1 MKVTELNEGKK
12 IAYAVKKT
20 VLTLDGGRIALDLQ
34 KYQKD
39 YPVTLDFMTDGE
51 GNLLMNAFD
60 SLRAYV
66 AEVRLP
72 AYETETV
79 EVEDEESDAADTT
92 PADEQDAAA
101 QAGVTGETQD
111 AETTAQGETQK
122 KTVTRRLPLD
132 MSKVELDLFA
142 IDGIYINQLHARC
155 RDSNI
160 PALAGVLAVVV
171 VALRLAAIL
180 VAPQRHSSPL
190 GVSRLMPSRALGGGL
205 LAELVV
211 VLAVCGVLRGQA
223 VSAAIV
229 VLRLVLAHV
238 EARDLLAVHA
248 ERRVYARVAGTKH
261 VAQAERRDVHHNA
274 RLVLIVHQHII
285 GGEHGLHGHAHCIKV
300 VSHLSFLL
308 KTRRPAG

>member
-39 YPVTLDFMTDGE
+39 YPVTLDFITDGE

-79 EVEDEESDAADTT
+79 EVEDEDPAAADTT
-92 PADEQDAAA
+92 PADEQDAAEE
-101 QAGVTGETQD
+101 AGVTGETQD

-142 IDGIYINQLHARC
+142 IDGIYINQL
-155 RDSNI
+155 D
-160 PALAGVLAVVV
+160 
-171 VALRLAAIL
+171 
-180 VAPQRHSSPL
+180 
-190 GVSRLMPSRALGGGL
+190 
-205 LAELVV
+205 
-211 VLAVCGVLRGQA
+211 
-223 VSAAIV
+223 
-229 VLRLVLAHV
+229 
-238 EARDLLAVHA
+238 
-248 ERRVYARVAGTKH
+248 
-261 VAQAERRDVHHNA
+261 
-274 RLVLIVHQHII
+274 
-285 GGEHGLHGHAHCIKV
+285 GE
-300 VSHLSFLL
+300 F
-308 KTRRPAG
+308 

>member
-66 AEVRLP
+66 AEIRLP

-79 EVEDEESDAADTT
+79 EVEDEETAAADTT
-92 PADEQDAAA
+92 PADEQDAAEE
-101 QAGVTGETQD
+101 AGVTGETQD

-142 IDGIYINQLHARC
+142 IDGIYINQL
-155 RDSNI
+155 D
-160 PALAGVLAVVV
+160 
-171 VALRLAAIL
+171 
-180 VAPQRHSSPL
+180 
-190 GVSRLMPSRALGGGL
+190 
-205 LAELVV
+205 
-211 VLAVCGVLRGQA
+211 
-223 VSAAIV
+223 
-229 VLRLVLAHV
+229 
-238 EARDLLAVHA
+238 
-248 ERRVYARVAGTKH
+248 
-261 VAQAERRDVHHNA
+261 
-274 RLVLIVHQHII
+274 
-285 GGEHGLHGHAHCIKV
+285 GE
-300 VSHLSFLL
+300 F
-308 KTRRPAG
+308 

>member
-66 AEVRLP
+66 AEIRLP

-79 EVEDEESDAADTT
+79 EVEDEETAAADTT

-101 QAGVTGETQD
+101 QAGVTREAQD
-111 AETTAQGETQK
+111 AEAATQGETQK

-142 IDGIYINQLHARC
+142 IDGIYINQL
-155 RDSNI
+155 D
-160 PALAGVLAVVV
+160 
-171 VALRLAAIL
+171 
-180 VAPQRHSSPL
+180 
-190 GVSRLMPSRALGGGL
+190 
-205 LAELVV
+205 
-211 VLAVCGVLRGQA
+211 
-223 VSAAIV
+223 
-229 VLRLVLAHV
+229 
-238 EARDLLAVHA
+238 
-248 ERRVYARVAGTKH
+248 
-261 VAQAERRDVHHNA
+261 
-274 RLVLIVHQHII
+274 
-285 GGEHGLHGHAHCIKV
+285 GE
-300 VSHLSFLL
+300 F
-308 KTRRPAG
+308 

>member
-39 YPVTLDFMTDGE
+39 YPVTLDFVTDGE

-79 EVEDEESDAADTT
+79 EVEDEETAAADTT

-101 QAGVTGETQD
+101 QAGVTEEAQD
-111 AETTAQGETQK
+111 TEAVAQGETQK

-142 IDGIYINQLHARC
+142 IDGIYINQL
-155 RDSNI
+155 D
-160 PALAGVLAVVV
+160 
-171 VALRLAAIL
+171 
-180 VAPQRHSSPL
+180 
-190 GVSRLMPSRALGGGL
+190 
-205 LAELVV
+205 
-211 VLAVCGVLRGQA
+211 
-223 VSAAIV
+223 
-229 VLRLVLAHV
+229 
-238 EARDLLAVHA
+238 
-248 ERRVYARVAGTKH
+248 
-261 VAQAERRDVHHNA
+261 
-274 RLVLIVHQHII
+274 
-285 GGEHGLHGHAHCIKV
+285 GE
-300 VSHLSFLL
+300 F
-308 KTRRPAG
+308 

>member
-66 AEVRLP
+66 AEIRLP

-79 EVEDEESDAADTT
+79 EVEDEETDAADTT
-92 PADEQDAAA
+92 PADEQDAAEE
-101 QAGVTGETQD
+101 AGVTGEMQD
-111 AETTAQGETQK
+111 AEAVAQGETQK

-142 IDGIYINQLHARC
+142 VGGIYINQL
-155 RDSNI
+155 D
-160 PALAGVLAVVV
+160 
-171 VALRLAAIL
+171 
-180 VAPQRHSSPL
+180 
-190 GVSRLMPSRALGGGL
+190 
-205 LAELVV
+205 
-211 VLAVCGVLRGQA
+211 
-223 VSAAIV
+223 
-229 VLRLVLAHV
+229 
-238 EARDLLAVHA
+238 
-248 ERRVYARVAGTKH
+248 
-261 VAQAERRDVHHNA
+261 
-274 RLVLIVHQHII
+274 
-285 GGEHGLHGHAHCIKV
+285 GE
-300 VSHLSFLL
+300 F
-308 KTRRPAG
+308 

>member
-66 AEVRLP
+66 AEIRLP

-79 EVEDEESDAADTT
+79 EVEDEESAAADTT

-101 QAGVTGETQD
+101 QAGVTEETQD
-111 AETTAQGETQK
+111 TEAAAQGEMQK

-142 IDGIYINQLHARC
+142 IDGIYINQL
-155 RDSNI
+155 D
-160 PALAGVLAVVV
+160 
-171 VALRLAAIL
+171 
-180 VAPQRHSSPL
+180 
-190 GVSRLMPSRALGGGL
+190 
-205 LAELVV
+205 
-211 VLAVCGVLRGQA
+211 
-223 VSAAIV
+223 
-229 VLRLVLAHV
+229 
-238 EARDLLAVHA
+238 
-248 ERRVYARVAGTKH
+248 
-261 VAQAERRDVHHNA
+261 
-274 RLVLIVHQHII
+274 
-285 GGEHGLHGHAHCIKV
+285 GE
-300 VSHLSFLL
+300 F
-308 KTRRPAG
+308 

>member
-66 AEVRLP
+66 AEIRLP

-79 EVEDEESDAADTT
+79 EVEGEDTTAADTT

-111 AETTAQGETQK
+111 AETTARGETQK

-142 IDGIYINQLHARC
+142 IGGIYINQL
-155 RDSNI
+155 D
-160 PALAGVLAVVV
+160 
-171 VALRLAAIL
+171 
-180 VAPQRHSSPL
+180 
-190 GVSRLMPSRALGGGL
+190 
-205 LAELVV
+205 
-211 VLAVCGVLRGQA
+211 
-223 VSAAIV
+223 
-229 VLRLVLAHV
+229 
-238 EARDLLAVHA
+238 
-248 ERRVYARVAGTKH
+248 
-261 VAQAERRDVHHNA
+261 
-274 RLVLIVHQHII
+274 
-285 GGEHGLHGHAHCIKV
+285 GE
-300 VSHLSFLL
+300 F
-308 KTRRPAG
+308 

>member
-66 AEVRLP
+66 AEIRLP

-79 EVEDEESDAADTT
+79 EVEDEETAAADTT
-92 PADEQDAAA
+92 PADEQDADA
-101 QAGVTGETQD
+101 QAGVTEEAQD
-111 AETTAQGETQK
+111 TEAGAQGETQK

-142 IDGIYINQLHARC
+142 IDGIYINQL
-155 RDSNI
+155 D
-160 PALAGVLAVVV
+160 
-171 VALRLAAIL
+171 
-180 VAPQRHSSPL
+180 
-190 GVSRLMPSRALGGGL
+190 
-205 LAELVV
+205 
-211 VLAVCGVLRGQA
+211 
-223 VSAAIV
+223 
-229 VLRLVLAHV
+229 
-238 EARDLLAVHA
+238 
-248 ERRVYARVAGTKH
+248 
-261 VAQAERRDVHHNA
+261 
-274 RLVLIVHQHII
+274 
-285 GGEHGLHGHAHCIKV
+285 GE
-300 VSHLSFLL
+300 F
-308 KTRRPAG
+308 

>member
-51 GNLLMNAFD
+51 GNLLMNAFN

-101 QAGVTGETQD
+101 QAGVTEEAQD
-111 AETTAQGETQK
+111 AEAAAQGEMQK

-142 IDGIYINQLHARC
+142 IGGIYINQL
-155 RDSNI
+155 D
-160 PALAGVLAVVV
+160 
-171 VALRLAAIL
+171 
-180 VAPQRHSSPL
+180 
-190 GVSRLMPSRALGGGL
+190 
-205 LAELVV
+205 
-211 VLAVCGVLRGQA
+211 
-223 VSAAIV
+223 
-229 VLRLVLAHV
+229 
-238 EARDLLAVHA
+238 
-248 ERRVYARVAGTKH
+248 
-261 VAQAERRDVHHNA
+261 
-274 RLVLIVHQHII
+274 
-285 GGEHGLHGHAHCIKV
+285 GE
-300 VSHLSFLL
+300 F
-308 KTRRPAG
+308 

>member
-20 VLTLDGGRIALDLQ
+20 VLTLDSGRIALDLQ

-66 AEVRLP
+66 AEIRLP

-79 EVEDEESDAADTT
+79 EVEDEETAAADTT

-101 QAGVTGETQD
+101 QAGVTEEAQD
-111 AETTAQGETQK
+111 AETAAQAKTQK

-142 IDGIYINQLHARC
+142 IDGIYINQL
-155 RDSNI
+155 D
-160 PALAGVLAVVV
+160 
-171 VALRLAAIL
+171 
-180 VAPQRHSSPL
+180 
-190 GVSRLMPSRALGGGL
+190 
-205 LAELVV
+205 
-211 VLAVCGVLRGQA
+211 
-223 VSAAIV
+223 
-229 VLRLVLAHV
+229 
-238 EARDLLAVHA
+238 
-248 ERRVYARVAGTKH
+248 
-261 VAQAERRDVHHNA
+261 
-274 RLVLIVHQHII
+274 
-285 GGEHGLHGHAHCIKV
+285 GE
-300 VSHLSFLL
+300 F
-308 KTRRPAG
+308 

>member
-66 AEVRLP
+66 AEIRLP

-79 EVEDEESDAADTT
+79 EVEDEETAAADTT

-101 QAGVTGETQD
+101 QAGVIEETQD
-111 AETTAQGETQK
+111 AETDAQGEMQK

-142 IDGIYINQLHARC
+142 IDGIYINQL
-155 RDSNI
+155 D
-160 PALAGVLAVVV
+160 
-171 VALRLAAIL
+171 
-180 VAPQRHSSPL
+180 
-190 GVSRLMPSRALGGGL
+190 
-205 LAELVV
+205 
-211 VLAVCGVLRGQA
+211 
-223 VSAAIV
+223 
-229 VLRLVLAHV
+229 
-238 EARDLLAVHA
+238 
-248 ERRVYARVAGTKH
+248 
-261 VAQAERRDVHHNA
+261 
-274 RLVLIVHQHII
+274 
-285 GGEHGLHGHAHCIKV
+285 GE
-300 VSHLSFLL
+300 F
-308 KTRRPAG
+308 

>member
-66 AEVRLP
+66 AEIRLP

-79 EVEDEESDAADTT
+79 EVEDEETAAADTT

-101 QAGVTGETQD
+101 QAGVTEEAQD
-111 AETTAQGETQK
+111 AEAAAQGETQK

-142 IDGIYINQLHARC
+142 IDGIYINQL
-155 RDSNI
+155 D
-160 PALAGVLAVVV
+160 
-171 VALRLAAIL
+171 
-180 VAPQRHSSPL
+180 
-190 GVSRLMPSRALGGGL
+190 
-205 LAELVV
+205 
-211 VLAVCGVLRGQA
+211 
-223 VSAAIV
+223 
-229 VLRLVLAHV
+229 
-238 EARDLLAVHA
+238 
-248 ERRVYARVAGTKH
+248 
-261 VAQAERRDVHHNA
+261 
-274 RLVLIVHQHII
+274 
-285 GGEHGLHGHAHCIKV
+285 GE
-300 VSHLSFLL
+300 F
-308 KTRRPAG
+308 

>member
-79 EVEDEESDAADTT
+79 EVEDEETAAADTT
-92 PADEQDAAA
+92 PADEQDAAEE
-101 QAGVTGETQD
+101 AGVTGEAQD

-142 IDGIYINQLHARC
+142 IGGIYINQL
-155 RDSNI
+155 D
-160 PALAGVLAVVV
+160 
-171 VALRLAAIL
+171 
-180 VAPQRHSSPL
+180 
-190 GVSRLMPSRALGGGL
+190 
-205 LAELVV
+205 
-211 VLAVCGVLRGQA
+211 
-223 VSAAIV
+223 
-229 VLRLVLAHV
+229 
-238 EARDLLAVHA
+238 
-248 ERRVYARVAGTKH
+248 
-261 VAQAERRDVHHNA
+261 
-274 RLVLIVHQHII
+274 
-285 GGEHGLHGHAHCIKV
+285 GE
-300 VSHLSFLL
+300 F
-308 KTRRPAG
+308 

>member
-66 AEVRLP
+66 AEIRLP

-79 EVEDEESDAADTT
+79 EVEDEETDAADTT
-92 PADEQDAAA
+92 PADEQDAAE
-101 QAGVTGETQD
+101 QAGVTEEMQD
-111 AETTAQGETQK
+111 AEAVAQGETQK

-142 IDGIYINQLHARC
+142 IDGIYINQL
-155 RDSNI
+155 D
-160 PALAGVLAVVV
+160 
-171 VALRLAAIL
+171 
-180 VAPQRHSSPL
+180 
-190 GVSRLMPSRALGGGL
+190 
-205 LAELVV
+205 
-211 VLAVCGVLRGQA
+211 
-223 VSAAIV
+223 
-229 VLRLVLAHV
+229 
-238 EARDLLAVHA
+238 
-248 ERRVYARVAGTKH
+248 
-261 VAQAERRDVHHNA
+261 
-274 RLVLIVHQHII
+274 
-285 GGEHGLHGHAHCIKV
+285 GE
-300 VSHLSFLL
+300 F
-308 KTRRPAG
+308 

>member
-66 AEVRLP
+66 AEIRLP

-79 EVEDEESDAADTT
+79 EVEDEETAAADTT

-101 QAGVTGETQD
+101 QAGVTEEAQD
-111 AETTAQGETQK
+111 TEAAAQGEMQK
-122 KTVTRRLPLD
+122 KTVTRRLQLD

-142 IDGIYINQLHARC
+142 IDGIYINQL
-155 RDSNI
+155 D
-160 PALAGVLAVVV
+160 
-171 VALRLAAIL
+171 
-180 VAPQRHSSPL
+180 
-190 GVSRLMPSRALGGGL
+190 
-205 LAELVV
+205 
-211 VLAVCGVLRGQA
+211 
-223 VSAAIV
+223 
-229 VLRLVLAHV
+229 
-238 EARDLLAVHA
+238 
-248 ERRVYARVAGTKH
+248 
-261 VAQAERRDVHHNA
+261 
-274 RLVLIVHQHII
+274 
-285 GGEHGLHGHAHCIKV
+285 GE
-300 VSHLSFLL
+300 F
-308 KTRRPAG
+308 

>member
-12 IAYAVKKT
+12 IAYVVKKT

-66 AEVRLP
+66 AEIRLP

-79 EVEDEESDAADTT
+79 EVEDEETAAADTT

-101 QAGVTGETQD
+101 QAGVTEEAQD
-111 AETTAQGETQK
+111 AETVAQGETQK

-142 IDGIYINQLHARC
+142 IDGIYINQL
-155 RDSNI
+155 D
-160 PALAGVLAVVV
+160 
-171 VALRLAAIL
+171 
-180 VAPQRHSSPL
+180 
-190 GVSRLMPSRALGGGL
+190 
-205 LAELVV
+205 
-211 VLAVCGVLRGQA
+211 
-223 VSAAIV
+223 
-229 VLRLVLAHV
+229 
-238 EARDLLAVHA
+238 
-248 ERRVYARVAGTKH
+248 
-261 VAQAERRDVHHNA
+261 
-274 RLVLIVHQHII
+274 
-285 GGEHGLHGHAHCIKV
+285 GE
-300 VSHLSFLL
+300 F
-308 KTRRPAG
+308 

>member
-51 GNLLMNAFD
+51 GNMLMNAFD

-72 AYETETV
+72 ACETETV
-79 EVEDEESDAADTT
+79 EVEDEETVAADTT
-92 PADEQDAAA
+92 PADEQDAAEE
-101 QAGVTGETQD
+101 AGVTGETQD

-142 IDGIYINQLHARC
+142 IDGIYINQL
-155 RDSNI
+155 D
-160 PALAGVLAVVV
+160 
-171 VALRLAAIL
+171 
-180 VAPQRHSSPL
+180 
-190 GVSRLMPSRALGGGL
+190 
-205 LAELVV
+205 
-211 VLAVCGVLRGQA
+211 
-223 VSAAIV
+223 
-229 VLRLVLAHV
+229 
-238 EARDLLAVHA
+238 
-248 ERRVYARVAGTKH
+248 
-261 VAQAERRDVHHNA
+261 
-274 RLVLIVHQHII
+274 
-285 GGEHGLHGHAHCIKV
+285 GE
-300 VSHLSFLL
+300 F
-308 KTRRPAG
+308 

>member
-66 AEVRLP
+66 AEIRLP

-79 EVEDEESDAADTT
+79 EVEDEETAAADTT

-101 QAGVTGETQD
+101 QAGVTGEAQD
-111 AETTAQGETQK
+111 AETDVQGEMQK

-142 IDGIYINQLHARC
+142 IDGIYINQL
-155 RDSNI
+155 D
-160 PALAGVLAVVV
+160 
-171 VALRLAAIL
+171 
-180 VAPQRHSSPL
+180 
-190 GVSRLMPSRALGGGL
+190 
-205 LAELVV
+205 
-211 VLAVCGVLRGQA
+211 
-223 VSAAIV
+223 
-229 VLRLVLAHV
+229 
-238 EARDLLAVHA
+238 
-248 ERRVYARVAGTKH
+248 
-261 VAQAERRDVHHNA
+261 
-274 RLVLIVHQHII
+274 
-285 GGEHGLHGHAHCIKV
+285 GE
-300 VSHLSFLL
+300 F
-308 KTRRPAG
+308 

>member
-39 YPVTLDFMTDGE
+39 YPVTLDFVTDGE

-79 EVEDEESDAADTT
+79 EVEDDETAAADTT

-101 QAGVTGETQD
+101 QAGVTEEAQD
-111 AETTAQGETQK
+111 AETVAQGETQK

-142 IDGIYINQLHARC
+142 IDGIYINQL
-155 RDSNI
+155 D
-160 PALAGVLAVVV
+160 
-171 VALRLAAIL
+171 
-180 VAPQRHSSPL
+180 
-190 GVSRLMPSRALGGGL
+190 
-205 LAELVV
+205 
-211 VLAVCGVLRGQA
+211 
-223 VSAAIV
+223 
-229 VLRLVLAHV
+229 
-238 EARDLLAVHA
+238 
-248 ERRVYARVAGTKH
+248 
-261 VAQAERRDVHHNA
+261 
-274 RLVLIVHQHII
+274 
-285 GGEHGLHGHAHCIKV
+285 GE
-300 VSHLSFLL
+300 F
-308 KTRRPAG
+308 

>member
-79 EVEDEESDAADTT
+79 EVEDEEAAAADTT
-92 PADEQDAAA
+92 PADEQDAAEE
-101 QAGVTGETQD
+101 AGVTGETQD
-111 AETTAQGETQK
+111 AEAAAQGETQK

-142 IDGIYINQLHARC
+142 IDGIYINQL
-155 RDSNI
+155 D
-160 PALAGVLAVVV
+160 
-171 VALRLAAIL
+171 
-180 VAPQRHSSPL
+180 
-190 GVSRLMPSRALGGGL
+190 
-205 LAELVV
+205 
-211 VLAVCGVLRGQA
+211 
-223 VSAAIV
+223 
-229 VLRLVLAHV
+229 
-238 EARDLLAVHA
+238 
-248 ERRVYARVAGTKH
+248 
-261 VAQAERRDVHHNA
+261 
-274 RLVLIVHQHII
+274 
-285 GGEHGLHGHAHCIKV
+285 GE
-300 VSHLSFLL
+300 F
-308 KTRRPAG
+308 

>member
-39 YPVTLDFMTDGE
+39 YTVTLDFVTDGE

-79 EVEDEESDAADTT
+79 EVEDEETAAADTT
-92 PADEQDAAA
+92 QADEQDAAEE
-101 QAGVTGETQD
+101 AGVTGETQD
-111 AETTAQGETQK
+111 AEAGAQGETQK

-142 IDGIYINQLHARC
+142 IDGIYINQL
-155 RDSNI
+155 D
-160 PALAGVLAVVV
+160 
-171 VALRLAAIL
+171 
-180 VAPQRHSSPL
+180 
-190 GVSRLMPSRALGGGL
+190 
-205 LAELVV
+205 
-211 VLAVCGVLRGQA
+211 
-223 VSAAIV
+223 
-229 VLRLVLAHV
+229 
-238 EARDLLAVHA
+238 
-248 ERRVYARVAGTKH
+248 
-261 VAQAERRDVHHNA
+261 
-274 RLVLIVHQHII
+274 
-285 GGEHGLHGHAHCIKV
+285 GE
-300 VSHLSFLL
+300 F
-308 KTRRPAG
+308 

>member
-51 GNLLMNAFD
+51 GNMLMNAFD

-66 AEVRLP
+66 AEIRLP

-79 EVEDEESDAADTT
+79 EVEDEETAAADTT

-101 QAGVTGETQD
+101 QAGVTEEAHDTEAG
-111 AETTAQGETQK
+111 AQGETQK

-142 IDGIYINQLHARC
+142 IDGIYINQL
-155 RDSNI
+155 D
-160 PALAGVLAVVV
+160 
-171 VALRLAAIL
+171 
-180 VAPQRHSSPL
+180 
-190 GVSRLMPSRALGGGL
+190 
-205 LAELVV
+205 
-211 VLAVCGVLRGQA
+211 
-223 VSAAIV
+223 
-229 VLRLVLAHV
+229 
-238 EARDLLAVHA
+238 
-248 ERRVYARVAGTKH
+248 
-261 VAQAERRDVHHNA
+261 
-274 RLVLIVHQHII
+274 
-285 GGEHGLHGHAHCIKV
+285 GE
-300 VSHLSFLL
+300 F
-308 KTRRPAG
+308 

>member
-1 MKVTELNEGKK
+1 MKVNELNEGKK

-51 GNLLMNAFD
+51 GNMLMNAFD

-79 EVEDEESDAADTT
+79 EVEDEETAAADTT

-101 QAGVTGETQD
+101 QAGVTGEAQD
-111 AETTAQGETQK
+111 AEAGAQGETQK

-142 IDGIYINQLHARC
+142 ISGIYINQL
-155 RDSNI
+155 D
-160 PALAGVLAVVV
+160 
-171 VALRLAAIL
+171 
-180 VAPQRHSSPL
+180 
-190 GVSRLMPSRALGGGL
+190 
-205 LAELVV
+205 
-211 VLAVCGVLRGQA
+211 
-223 VSAAIV
+223 
-229 VLRLVLAHV
+229 
-238 EARDLLAVHA
+238 
-248 ERRVYARVAGTKH
+248 
-261 VAQAERRDVHHNA
+261 
-274 RLVLIVHQHII
+274 
-285 GGEHGLHGHAHCIKV
+285 GE
-300 VSHLSFLL
+300 F
-308 KTRRPAG
+308 

>member
-39 YPVTLDFMTDGE
+39 YPVTLDFVTDGE

-79 EVEDEESDAADTT
+79 EVEDKETAAADTT
-92 PADEQDAAA
+92 TADEQDAAA
-101 QAGVTGETQD
+101 QAGVSEEAQD
-111 AETTAQGETQK
+111 TEDGAQGEMQK

-142 IDGIYINQLHARC
+142 IDGIYINQL
-155 RDSNI
+155 D
-160 PALAGVLAVVV
+160 
-171 VALRLAAIL
+171 
-180 VAPQRHSSPL
+180 
-190 GVSRLMPSRALGGGL
+190 
-205 LAELVV
+205 
-211 VLAVCGVLRGQA
+211 
-223 VSAAIV
+223 
-229 VLRLVLAHV
+229 
-238 EARDLLAVHA
+238 
-248 ERRVYARVAGTKH
+248 
-261 VAQAERRDVHHNA
+261 
-274 RLVLIVHQHII
+274 
-285 GGEHGLHGHAHCIKV
+285 GE
-300 VSHLSFLL
+300 F
-308 KTRRPAG
+308 

>member
-66 AEVRLP
+66 AEIRLP

-79 EVEDEESDAADTT
+79 EVEDEDTAAADTT
-92 PADEQDAAA
+92 PEDEQDAAA

-142 IDGIYINQLHARC
+142 IDGIYINQL
-155 RDSNI
+155 D
-160 PALAGVLAVVV
+160 
-171 VALRLAAIL
+171 
-180 VAPQRHSSPL
+180 
-190 GVSRLMPSRALGGGL
+190 
-205 LAELVV
+205 
-211 VLAVCGVLRGQA
+211 
-223 VSAAIV
+223 
-229 VLRLVLAHV
+229 
-238 EARDLLAVHA
+238 
-248 ERRVYARVAGTKH
+248 
-261 VAQAERRDVHHNA
+261 
-274 RLVLIVHQHII
+274 
-285 GGEHGLHGHAHCIKV
+285 GE
-300 VSHLSFLL
+300 F
-308 KTRRPAG
+308 

>member
-79 EVEDEESDAADTT
+79 EVEEEETTAADTT
-92 PADEQDAAA
+92 PADEQEAAA
-101 QAGVTGETQD
+101 QAGVTEETQD
-111 AETTAQGETQK
+111 ADTAAQGETQK

-142 IDGIYINQLHARC
+142 IDGIYINQL
-155 RDSNI
+155 D
-160 PALAGVLAVVV
+160 
-171 VALRLAAIL
+171 
-180 VAPQRHSSPL
+180 
-190 GVSRLMPSRALGGGL
+190 
-205 LAELVV
+205 
-211 VLAVCGVLRGQA
+211 
-223 VSAAIV
+223 
-229 VLRLVLAHV
+229 
-238 EARDLLAVHA
+238 
-248 ERRVYARVAGTKH
+248 
-261 VAQAERRDVHHNA
+261 
-274 RLVLIVHQHII
+274 
-285 GGEHGLHGHAHCIKV
+285 GE
-300 VSHLSFLL
+300 F
-308 KTRRPAG
+308 

>member
-66 AEVRLP
+66 AEIRLP

-79 EVEDEESDAADTT
+79 EVEDEETAAADTT

-101 QAGVTGETQD
+101 QAGVTEEAQD
-111 AETTAQGETQK
+111 AETVAQGETQK
-122 KTVTRRLPLD
+122 KTVTRRLALD

-142 IDGIYINQLHARC
+142 IDGIYINQL
-155 RDSNI
+155 D
-160 PALAGVLAVVV
+160 
-171 VALRLAAIL
+171 
-180 VAPQRHSSPL
+180 
-190 GVSRLMPSRALGGGL
+190 
-205 LAELVV
+205 
-211 VLAVCGVLRGQA
+211 
-223 VSAAIV
+223 
-229 VLRLVLAHV
+229 
-238 EARDLLAVHA
+238 
-248 ERRVYARVAGTKH
+248 
-261 VAQAERRDVHHNA
+261 
-274 RLVLIVHQHII
+274 
-285 GGEHGLHGHAHCIKV
+285 GE
-300 VSHLSFLL
+300 F
-308 KTRRPAG
+308 

>member
-12 IAYAVKKT
+12 IAYDVKKT

-79 EVEDEESDAADTT
+79 EVEDEETAAADTT
-92 PADEQDAAA
+92 PADEQDAAEE
-101 QAGVTGETQD
+101 AGVTGETQD

-142 IDGIYINQLHARC
+142 IDGIYINQM
-155 RDSNI
+155 D
-160 PALAGVLAVVV
+160 
-171 VALRLAAIL
+171 
-180 VAPQRHSSPL
+180 
-190 GVSRLMPSRALGGGL
+190 
-205 LAELVV
+205 
-211 VLAVCGVLRGQA
+211 
-223 VSAAIV
+223 
-229 VLRLVLAHV
+229 
-238 EARDLLAVHA
+238 
-248 ERRVYARVAGTKH
+248 
-261 VAQAERRDVHHNA
+261 
-274 RLVLIVHQHII
+274 
-285 GGEHGLHGHAHCIKV
+285 GE
-300 VSHLSFLL
+300 F
-308 KTRRPAG
+308 

>member
-39 YPVTLDFMTDGE
+39 YPVTLDFVTDGE

-92 PADEQDAAA
+92 PEDEQDAAA

-111 AETTAQGETQK
+111 AEDDTKGEMQK

-142 IDGIYINQLHARC
+142 IDGIYINQL
-155 RDSNI
+155 D
-160 PALAGVLAVVV
+160 
-171 VALRLAAIL
+171 
-180 VAPQRHSSPL
+180 
-190 GVSRLMPSRALGGGL
+190 
-205 LAELVV
+205 
-211 VLAVCGVLRGQA
+211 
-223 VSAAIV
+223 
-229 VLRLVLAHV
+229 
-238 EARDLLAVHA
+238 
-248 ERRVYARVAGTKH
+248 
-261 VAQAERRDVHHNA
+261 
-274 RLVLIVHQHII
+274 
-285 GGEHGLHGHAHCIKV
+285 GE
-300 VSHLSFLL
+300 F
-308 KTRRPAG
+308 